1 MASQIRTQ
9 DPQTRHPARILPLAL
24 GLALSSTSLH
34 AQKAS
39 PIRWSTIGN
48 SITYGY
54 GLSDPNT
61 QSYPVKL
68 GRLLGP
74 AYQIEN
80 EGVSATTLL
89 KNGNYT
95 YWKNGRLPQTFAF
108 KPDIVT
114 IKLGTNDSKP
124 VNWPAHKGE
133 FLGDALAMIDTLAG
147 MPSKPRIMPCYPVPV
162 FQHNGTWSV
171 DGINDPVIKNEIIPL
186 LKQAADQRHLTHI
199 DLHTFLENRS
209 DLFTTDG
216 VHPDAGK
223 AGPDSIALQIF
234 RTYLGAVTRVA
245 CIGDSITGS
254 DRGGSS
260 YPVKFNELLG
270 REYYVLNAGAPGA
283 GLLRNGPKPFAQSKY
298 LDSVFRFQPNV
309 VTINLGAFDSPSA
322 VWDAHKDELAAD
334 LGWLIDTLA
343 AMASKPRVFVCTP
356 IPAWKK
362 ADSSESYGVRGAVI
376 QNEIIPKLK
385 QVAQAKGAAVL
396 DLWSGYQA
404 YPRLTPDGVVPNAEG
419 LDTLAHILF
428 RAYQA
433 APPVALAPASGKAA
447 LRTAPRLGPWEAS
460 GRDALGR
467 RPRIPQDSR
476 PPLKE

>member
-1 MASQIRTQ
+1 MRRFHASAFRYPLMLAMAFAVPRA
-9 DPQTRHPARILPLAL
+9 PAQTAA
-24 GLALSSTSLH
+24 
-34 AQKAS
+34 

-48 SITYGY
+48 SITAGY
-54 GLSDPNT
+54 GLSNPAT

-68 GRLLGP
+68 GALLGP

-89 KNGNYT
+89 KKGNYT
-95 YWKNGRLPQTFAF
+95 YWQNGRLPQTFAF
-108 KPDIVT
+108 HPDIVT

-124 VNWPAHKGE
+124 VNWPSHKGE

-171 DGINDPVIKNEIIPL
+171 DGINDPVIKNEIMPL
-186 LKQAADQRHLTHI
+186 IKQAAEQRKLTLI

-216 VHPDAGK
+216 VHPDNGK

-234 RTYLGAVTRVA
+234 RTYTGAVTRVA
-245 CIGDSITGS
+245 CIGDSITGP
-254 DRGGSS
+254 DHGGTS
-260 YPVKFNELLG
+260 YPILFNELLG
-270 REYYVLNAGAPGA
+270 REYYVMNAGSPGA
-283 GLLRNGPKPFAQSKY
+283 GLLRNGPKPFVKSKS

-309 VTINLGAFDSPSA
+309 VTIDLGAFDSPA
-322 VWDAHKDELAAD
+322 NVWDTHKDELAAD
-334 LGWLIDTLA
+334 LGALIDTLSS
-343 AMASKPRVFVCTP
+343 MASKPRIYVCTP

-362 ADSSESYGVRGAVI
+362 ADSSEAYGVRGSVI
-376 QNEIIPKLK
+376 QNEIVPKLK
-385 QVAQAKGAAVL
+385 QAAQAKGVAVL
-396 DLWSGYQA
+396 DLWSGYQS
-404 YPRLTPDGVVPNAEG
+404 YQRLTPDGVVPNAAG

-428 RAYQA
+428 RAYKS
-433 APPVALAPASGKAA
+433 APTALAGPMPGNAA
-447 LRTAPRLGPWEAS
+447 LRPALPWTPFEAL

-467 RPRIPQDSR
+467 RARIPPNSR
-476 PPLKE
+476 PSPPEP